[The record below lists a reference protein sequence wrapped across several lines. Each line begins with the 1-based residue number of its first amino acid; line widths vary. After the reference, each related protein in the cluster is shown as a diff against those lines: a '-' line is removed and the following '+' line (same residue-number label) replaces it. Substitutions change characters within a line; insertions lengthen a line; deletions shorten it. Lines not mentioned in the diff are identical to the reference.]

1 MTTLRFFYFICFA
14 VFTISNSQAE
24 TFEDPTKP
32 ADYLAPELT
41 DSTLENLTLNGIWTT
56 AKTRWALINGFTVK
70 TGDTLLNQ
78 IKIIS
83 IHKDSVLIEENNNRR
98 MLYLLTTPFKTH

>member
-56 AKTRWALINGFTVK
+56 AKTRWAL
-70 TGDTLLNQ
+70 LNQ
-78 IKIIS
+78 IKFIS
-83 IHKDSVLIEENNNRR
+83 IHKESVLIEENNNRR
-98 MLYLLTTPFKTH
+98 LLYLLKTKFKTH